1 MELGVLGPLQVR
13 QDGAPVAVPGAKPRA
28 ILTML
33 GLHGGSVVSAD
44 TLVELLW
51 GEDPPRTAA
60 KALQTHIS
68 SLRRA
73 LGDGFVLTAGA
84 GWTLSESEVDATRYT
99 SAAKMGREAAA
110 AGETSQAMARF
121 EEALT
126 LWRGIPELPDGQR
139 GLSEKTRWS
148 KATPRSWRTG

>member
-1 MELGVLGPLQVR
+1 
-13 QDGAPVAVPGAKPRA
+13 
-28 ILTML
+28 ML